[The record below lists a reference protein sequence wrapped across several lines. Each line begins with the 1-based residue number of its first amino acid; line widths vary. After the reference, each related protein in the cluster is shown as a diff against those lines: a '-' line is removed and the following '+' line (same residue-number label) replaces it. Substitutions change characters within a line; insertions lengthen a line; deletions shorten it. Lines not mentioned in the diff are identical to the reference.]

1 MAKHG
6 NPSNPTGNPGPGGA
20 ASAQPEIHVAGAP
33 APAAAAHA
41 ATAIGAVLASSG
53 SVNAATSVAPALRR
67 IPLSND
73 VLAPADAAQAAAFQ
87 QNRLQAVSHFYLT
100 LNEAATQIG
109 ILGKLLT
116 APATPDQVIGTLHE
130 PDGTAAARV
139 QIQIDLAQLGIP
151 GGGHQITLTDDQG
164 AFNLALLAGKPFPNG
179 LNLTVHGA
187 NTNSTVNIAPGQI
200 AANGLVGTITLPVKV
215 DPLPVSI
222 IASLQGLLPPNGATQ
237 SSQPAS
243 PPAQLPQ
250 VTLGDDGQC
259 QLSFQT
265 NYSVDRFPYSVFFR
279 LVEPRTS
286 IVTEVYKI
294 QRTGNANFTP
304 LTKWDIN
311 LHIQVTDES
320 SYVDRTPVEQP
331 ISVDG
336 FRDQIIGVDG
346 SNPPTVGATESVPMA
361 GTLGLGYVLKLAQ
374 LWTSK
379 GYALGDL
386 VYSLPLAP
394 GEQEEVAIFERVD
407 TASVRE
413 SELLSDQEQQTL
425 MQTSDASSEATFSSA
440 FNEMAQ
446 GGSHFDTQASS
457 SSWGGSIIVLSGGGG
472 SSSSS
477 GNSSEWM
484 SGQRDQVQQAAEDS
498 HTAVARQAAARRDA
512 FRTSMRLASATE
524 SQSVTT
530 KTITNHNHTRALTLQ
545 YWEVLRLFGITTDVE
560 GAMLVCLVPLEV
572 VRFLSPGQVLLLD
585 TKHLPAGRDDVL
597 NRYALVLKHAD
608 VLARS
613 LPREFQYGLT
623 LLRQFASDP
632 TADIQ
637 TSSSAAEDVINFSLT
652 GTFLPFEEI
661 YVSAVTRRGTR
672 LGPVRLSGQVA
683 TVPDIHNDL
692 KNSFSTKDS
701 LLGYLRLRRQPAISL
716 PLIGTI
722 GGQDY
727 TVTGNLAVPP
737 SLARNDIIG
746 FELSRNFQP
755 WDYDLVSPDVQTA
768 TFLGITV
775 PITIDSKLVSSTIH
789 FSPQD
794 LEGELG
800 GPILG
805 NFTASLLAISGG
817 GSSSPDPKETYAN
830 DNLNGVELPPA
841 IYPVPAV
848 QLTPVL
854 KYSQLLDIEKML
866 QHVVRNTIVY
876 SKAVWWSLTPEE
888 RAIML
893 EGYTIG
899 VPSGGITDPS
909 QMVPLLNCVQNQV
922 LGFYGNSMI
931 MPFII
936 PASVAESMNI
946 TSSQVQQMLTQ
957 FHKTAFDPPQSTIA
971 LPTRGVLGEAVLG
984 HCSSAEKIDLTRFW
998 NWADSPADTA
1008 PQISPV
1014 TLPTTTPS
1022 VAAGLTAPNTLTGM
1036 QPLIN
1041 NFNASGGATSPDT
1054 SLLTSMIQAAAG
1066 QKDFSTD
1073 ITGASQLAPL
1083 ILNTQKTA
1091 ESARAD
1097 ALKTT
1102 KDLSAQAMA
1111 TAGDI
1116 VGGMYGSPNAG
1127 SNALAAQNGQAPKS
1141 SSGNAGSTGK
1151 GGGTTGSGGSG
1162 SGGSGGTSGSGSGG
1176 GASGSS
1182 GSSGGG
1188 SGSGGSGG
1196 TSGSGS
1202 SGGASGSS
1210 GSSGGGS
1217 GSGGGS

>member
-1 MAKHG
+1 MPQDSA
-6 NPSNPTGNPGPGGA
+6 NPGSNPGSG
-20 ASAQPEIHVAGAP
+20 ASAA
-33 APAAAAHA
+33 
-41 ATAIGAVLASSG
+41 ASSG
-53 SVNAATSVAPALRR
+53 VVATAVATSLSQPGDLAAGVELAPATALRR
-67 IPLSND
+67 IPFSAD
-73 VLAPADAAQAAAFQ
+73 VLAPADATQAAAFQ
-87 QNRLQAVSHFYLT
+87 QNRLQAVGHFYLT
-100 LNEAATQIG
+100 LNAAANQIA

-116 APATPDQVIGTLHE
+116 APTTPDQLVGTLLE

-139 QIQIDLAQLGIP
+139 QAQIDVAQLGIP
-151 GGGHQITLTDDQG
+151 GGGHQITLTDDHG
-164 AFNLALLAGKPFPNG
+164 AFMLPLPSGRPFPANG
-179 LNLTVHGA
+179 LSLTIHGA
-187 NTNSTVNIAPGQI
+187 NTNATINLAPTQI
-200 AANGLVGTITLPVKV
+200 AANGLVGNSTLPTRL

-222 IASLQGLLPPNGATQ
+222 IASLQALLPANGTAQ
-237 SSQPAS
+237 QGQPAPA
-243 PPAQLPQ
+243 PPQLPQ
-250 VTLGDDGQC
+250 VTLGDNGQC

-265 NYSVDRFPYSVFFR
+265 NYSVDRFPFSVFFR

-286 IVTEVYKI
+286 IVTEVFRVPVL
-294 QRTGNANFTP
+294 QDGAFS
-304 LTKWDIN
+304 LFTKWDLN
-311 LHIQVTDES
+311 LTLPGTIQS
-320 SYVDRTPVEQP
+320 SYVDRSPVEQP

-346 SNPPTVGATESVPMA
+346 SNPPTVGVTESVPMA
-361 GTLGLGYVLKLAQ
+361 GTLGLGYVLRVAQ
-374 LWTSK
+374 LWSPK

-394 GEQEEVAIFERVD
+394 GEQEEVAIFERTD

-425 MQTSDASSEATFSSA
+425 FQTSDASSEATFTSA
-440 FNEMAQ
+440 FNEMTQ
-446 GGSHFDTQASS
+446 GGSQFQTDASS
-457 SSWGGSIIVLSGGGG
+457 SSWGASIIIASGGGG
-472 SSSSS
+472 SSSSG

-498 HTAVARQAAARRDA
+498 HSAVARQAAARRDT

-524 SQSVTT
+524 SESVTT

-545 YWEVLRLFGITTDVE
+545 YWEVLRLFNITTDIE
-560 GAMLVCLVPLEV
+560 GAELCCLVPLEV
-572 VRFLSPGQVLLLD
+572 VRFLPPGQVLLLD
-585 TKHLPAGRDDVL
+585 TKHLPTGRDAVL

-632 TADIQ
+632 TADVQ
-637 TSSSAAEDVINFSLT
+637 TAASAAEDVINFSLS
-652 GTFLPFEEI
+652 GTFLPFEQI

-672 LGPVRLSGQVA
+672 LGPVRLAGQIDPI
-683 TVPDIHNDL
+683 PDVHTDL
-692 KNSFSTKDS
+692 KNSFPTRDA
-701 LLGYLRLRRQPAISL
+701 LLGYLRSRRDGGSIL
-716 PLIGTI
+716 GLFHI
-722 GGQDY
+722 GGQNY
-727 TVTGNLAVPP
+727 SLAGNLAIPP

-746 FELSRNFQP
+746 FELTRNFQP
-755 WDYDLVSPDVQTA
+755 LDYDLVNQQVQTA
-768 TFLGITV
+768 VFLGITLQ
-775 PITIDSKLVSSTIH
+775 ITSDTQLVSSTIH

-794 LEGELG
+794 LESELG

-817 GSSSPDPKETYAN
+817 GAGPDPKETYAN
-830 DNLNGVELPPA
+830 DDLSGVELPPA
-841 IYPVPAV
+841 TYPVPAV

-854 KYSQLLDIEKML
+854 KYSQLLEIEKML

-899 VPSGGITDPS
+899 VPTGGITDES
-909 QMVPLLNCVQNQV
+909 QMVPLLNCVQNTV

-957 FHKTAFDPPQSTIA
+957 FHKAAFDPPESTIA

-998 NWADSPADTA
+998 NWQDSPADTA

-1022 VAAGLTAPNTLTGM
+1022 IAAGLTAPNTLTGM
-1036 QPLIN
+1036 PPLIN

-1102 KDLSAQAMA
+1102 KDLTAQAIA
-1111 TAGDI
+1111 TAGDL
-1116 VGGMYGSPNAG
+1116 VGGKMGNPNAG
-1127 SNALAAQNGQAPKS
+1127 SNALAAQSGQTPKS
-1141 SSGNAGSTGK
+1141 ASGGSGSGTGTGTGGSTGGK
-1151 GGGTTGSGGSG
+1151 GGGTGSGGSGGSG
-1162 SGGSGGTSGSGSGG
+1162 SGGSGSGSSGGGGSSGSGS
-1176 GASGSS
+1176 
-1182 GSSGGG
+1182 GG
-1188 SGSGGSGG
+1188 SGSGGSG
-1196 TSGSGS
+1196 
-1202 SGGASGSS
+1202 
-1210 GSSGGGS
+1210 SGGG
-1217 GSGGGS
+1217 G